1 MIFLYKNDKINL
13 FDNYENKQKNQKNK
27 NGDIMKYIKNF
38 FEQFIILI
46 QFMTRIPIPLKISYS
61 EKKLGKSI
69 KFFPLVG
76 LIIGLIL
83 YFSNFLITVYL
94 KNIFYN
100 KTITAI
106 FLIILEIL
114 IVGIIHID
122 GLADTFDGLFSYAKK
137 EKILEIMKDSR
148 IGTNG
153 TVVLILYFITKTVL
167 ISEIITT
174 NPKYLIIF
182 PIIARLSTPVNA
194 GLSNYA
200 RKSGMSNA
208 IISENG
214 IFEAIFSLAL
224 SIILVFYIIGIKGI
238 VAISIAFI
246 FIIIFML
253 NVRKKI
259 DGITGDI
266 MGACL
271 ELTSILVLFLGIV
284 LR

>member
-13 FDNYENKQKNQKNK
+13 FDNYENKQKNPKNK

-83 YFSNFLITVYL
+83 YFANFLIIVYL

-100 KTITAI
+100 KTIIAI

-137 EKILEIMKDSR
+137 EKMLEIMKDSR

-153 TVVLILYFITKTVL
+153 AVVLILYFITKTVL

-224 SIILVFYIIGIKGI
+224 SIILVFYIIDIKGI

>member
-1 MIFLYKNDKINL
+1 
-13 FDNYENKQKNQKNK
+13 
-27 NGDIMKYIKNF
+27 MKYIKNF

-76 LIIGLIL
+76 LIIGLVL
-83 YFSNFLITVYL
+83 YFTNFLITVYL

-100 KTITAI
+100 KTIIAI

-137 EKILEIMKDSR
+137 EKMLEIMKDSR

-153 TVVLILYFITKTVL
+153 AVVLILYFITKTVL

-174 NPKYLIIF
+174 
-182 PIIARLSTPVNA
+182 
-194 GLSNYA
+194 
-200 RKSGMSNA
+200 
-208 IISENG
+208 NG

-259 DGITGDI
+259 DGITGDT

>member
-13 FDNYENKQKNQKNK
+13 FDNYENKQKNPKNK

-61 EKKLGKSI
+61 EKKFGKSI

-83 YFSNFLITVYL
+83 YFANFLIIVYL

-100 KTITAI
+100 KTIIAI

-137 EKILEIMKDSR
+137 EKMLEIMKDSR

-153 TVVLILYFITKTVL
+153 AVVLILYFITKTVL

-224 SIILVFYIIGIKGI
+224 SIILVFYIIDIKGI

-259 DGITGDI
+259 DGITGDT

>member
-13 FDNYENKQKNQKNK
+13 FDNYENKQKNPKNK

-137 EKILEIMKDSR
+137 EKMLEIMKDSR

-194 GLSNYA
+194 GFSNYA

-259 DGITGDI
+259 DGITGDT

>member
-1 MIFLYKNDKINL
+1 
-13 FDNYENKQKNQKNK
+13 
-27 NGDIMKYIKNF
+27 MKYIKNF

-46 QFMTRIPIPLKISYS
+46 QFMTRIPIPIKVDYS

-83 YFSNFLITVYL
+83 YCTNFLIATYL
-94 KNIFYN
+94 KNILYG
-100 KTITAI
+100 KTIIAVI
-106 FLIILEIL
+106 LIIVEIMT
-114 IVGIIHID
+114 VGIIHID
-122 GLADTFDGLFSYAKK
+122 GLGDTFDGLFSYAKK
-137 EKILEIMKDSR
+137 ERMLEIMKDSR

-153 TVVLILYFITKTVL
+153 TVILILYFITKTTL
-167 ISEIITT
+167 ISEIIMI

-182 PIIARLSTPVNA
+182 PIIARFSTSTNT
-194 GLSNYA
+194 GLADYA

-214 IFEAIFSLAL
+214 IFEVIFSLVL
-224 SIILVFYIIGIKGI
+224 TNILVFFIIGSKGTVTVF
-238 VAISIAFI
+238 VALL
-246 FIIIFML
+246 FIILFML

-259 DGITGDI
+259 GGITGDT
-266 MGACL
+266 MGASL
-271 ELTSILVLFLGIV
+271 ELTSILVLFLGII

>member
-13 FDNYENKQKNQKNK
+13 FDNYKNKQKNLKNK

-61 EKKLGKSI
+61 EKKFGKSI

-76 LIIGLIL
+76 LIIGLVL
-83 YFSNFLITVYL
+83 YFTNFLITVYL

-100 KTITAI
+100 KTIIAI

-137 EKILEIMKDSR
+137 EKMLEIMKDSR

-153 TVVLILYFITKTVL
+153 AVVLILYFITKTVL

-224 SIILVFYIIGIKGI
+224 SIILVFYIIDIKGI

-259 DGITGDI
+259 DGITGDT

>member
-1 MIFLYKNDKINL
+1 
-13 FDNYENKQKNQKNK
+13 
-27 NGDIMKYIKNF
+27 MKYIKNF

-46 QFMTRIPIPLKISYS
+46 QFMTRIPIPIKVEYS

-100 KTITAI
+100 KVIIAV
-106 FLIILEIL
+106 LIIIIEIL
-114 IVGIIHID
+114 AVGIIHID

-137 EKILEIMKDSR
+137 EKMLEIMKDSR

-153 TVVLILYFITKTVL
+153 TVVLILYFITK
-167 ISEIITT
+167 IT
-174 NPKYLIIF
+174 
-182 PIIARLSTPVNA
+182 
-194 GLSNYA
+194 
-200 RKSGMSNA
+200 

-214 IFEAIFSLAL
+214 IFEVIFSLILTNAL
-224 SIILVFYIIGIKGI
+224 VFLIIGTKGGIALFIALLFIIL
-238 VAISIAFI
+238 
-246 FIIIFML
+246 FMF

-259 DGITGDI
+259 GGITGDT
-266 MGACL
+266 MGASL
-271 ELTSILVLFLGIV
+271 ELTSILVLFLGII

>member
-13 FDNYENKQKNQKNK
+13 FDNYENKQKNPKNK

-83 YFSNFLITVYL
+83 YFTNFLITVYL

-106 FLIILEIL
+106 FFIILEIL

-137 EKILEIMKDSR
+137 EKMLEIMKDSR

-167 ISEIITT
+167 ISEIITI

-194 GLSNYA
+194 GFSNYA

-224 SIILVFYIIGIKGI
+224 SILLVFYIIGIKGI

-259 DGITGDI
+259 DGITGDT

-271 ELTSILVLFLGIV
+271 ELTSILVLFLGII

>member
-13 FDNYENKQKNQKNK
+13 FDNYENKQKNRKNK

-61 EKKLGKSI
+61 EKKFGKSI

-76 LIIGLIL
+76 LIICLIL

-100 KTITAI
+100 KTIIAI

-114 IVGIIHID
+114 IAGIIHID

-137 EKILEIMKDSR
+137 EKMLEIMKDSR

-153 TVVLILYFITKTVL
+153 AVVLILYFITKTVL

-182 PIIARLSTPVNA
+182 PIIARLSTPINA
-194 GLSNYA
+194 GLSDYA

-214 IFEAIFSLAL
+214 IFEVIFSLAL
-224 SIILVFYIIGIKGI
+224 SIILVFYIIDIKGI
-238 VAISIAFI
+238 ITIFIAFI

-259 DGITGDI
+259 DGITGDT

>member
-13 FDNYENKQKNQKNK
+13 FDNYENKQKNLKNK

-38 FEQFIILI
+38 FEQFIILL
-46 QFMTRIPIPLKISYS
+46 QFMTRIPIPLKINYS

-69 KFFPLVG
+69 KFFPLIG
-76 LIIGLIL
+76 LVIGLIL
-83 YFSNFLITVYL
+83 YFSNFLITVYF

-100 KTITAI
+100 KTIIAI

-137 EKILEIMKDSR
+137 EKMLEIMKDSR

-167 ISEIITT
+167 TSEIIMI
-174 NPKYLIIF
+174 NPKYLIIC
-182 PIIARLSTPVNA
+182 PIIARLSTPINA

-214 IFEAIFSLAL
+214 IFDVIFSLAL

-238 VAISIAFI
+238 VAIFIAFI

-259 DGITGDI
+259 DGITGDT

>member
-13 FDNYENKQKNQKNK
+13 FDNYENKQKNPKNK

-46 QFMTRIPIPLKISYS
+46 QFMTRIPIPIKISYS
-61 EKKLGKSI
+61 EKKFGKSI

-83 YFSNFLITVYL
+83 YFANFLIIVYL

-100 KTITAI
+100 KTIIAI

-137 EKILEIMKDSR
+137 EKMLEIMKDSR

-194 GLSNYA
+194 GFSNYA

-259 DGITGDI
+259 DGITGDT

-271 ELTSILVLFLGIV
+271 ELTSILVLFLGII

>member
-13 FDNYENKQKNQKNK
+13 FDNYENKQKNLKNK

-61 EKKLGKSI
+61 EKKFGKSI

-76 LIIGLIL
+76 LIIGLVL
-83 YFSNFLITVYL
+83 YFTNFLITVYF

-100 KTITAI
+100 KTIIAI

-137 EKILEIMKDSR
+137 EKMLEIMKDSR

-153 TVVLILYFITKTVL
+153 TVILILYFITKTVL

-224 SIILVFYIIGIKGI
+224 SIILVFYIIDIKGI
-238 VAISIAFI
+238 ITIFIAFI

-253 NVRKKI
+253 NVQKKI
-259 DGITGDI
+259 DGITGDT

>member
-1 MIFLYKNDKINL
+1 MIKYRKFS
-13 FDNYENKQKNQKNK
+13 KNK
-27 NGDIMKYIKNF
+27 KMEKLMKYIKNF

-46 QFMTRIPIPLKISYS
+46 QFMTRIPIPLKVDYS

-83 YFSNFLITVYL
+83 YFTNFLIAIYL
-94 KNIFYN
+94 KNILYN
-100 KTITAI
+100 KTIIAI
-106 FLIILEIL
+106 FLIIVEIL
-114 IVGIIHID
+114 SIGIIHID

-137 EKILEIMKDSR
+137 ERILEIMKDSR

-153 TVVLILYFITKTVL
+153 TVVLILYFITKITL
-167 ISEIITT
+167 ISEIITI

-182 PIIARLSTPVNA
+182 PIIARLSTSTNA
-194 GLSNYA
+194 GLSDYA

-214 IFEAIFSLAL
+214 IFEVIFAL
-224 SIILVFYIIGIKGI
+224 ILTILPVFFIIGAKGI
-238 VAISIAFI
+238 IITFIAFL
-246 FIIIFML
+246 FIIFFML

-259 DGITGDI
+259 GGITGDT
-266 MGACL
+266 MGASL
-271 ELTSILVLFLGIV
+271 ELTSILVLFLAI
-284 LR
+284 LLK

>member
-13 FDNYENKQKNQKNK
+13 FDNYENKQKNLKNK

-38 FEQFIILI
+38 FEQFIILL
-46 QFMTRIPIPLKISYS
+46 QFMTRIPIPLKINYS

-69 KFFPLVG
+69 KFFPLIG
-76 LIIGLIL
+76 LVIGLIL
-83 YFSNFLITVYL
+83 YFSNFLITVYF

-100 KTITAI
+100 KTIIAI

-137 EKILEIMKDSR
+137 EKMLEIMKDSR

-153 TVVLILYFITKTVL
+153 TVILILYFITKTVL
-167 ISEIITT
+167 TSEIIMI
-174 NPKYLIIF
+174 NPKYLIIC
-182 PIIARLSTPVNA
+182 PIIARLSTPINA

-214 IFEAIFSLAL
+214 IFDVIFSLAL
-224 SIILVFYIIGIKGI
+224 SIILVFCIIGIKGI
-238 VAISIAFI
+238 VAIFIAFI

-259 DGITGDI
+259 DGITGDT

-284 LR
+284 FR

>member
-1 MIFLYKNDKINL
+1 
-13 FDNYENKQKNQKNK
+13 
-27 NGDIMKYIKNF
+27 MKYIKNF

-114 IVGIIHID
+114 IAGIIHID
-122 GLADTFDGLFSYAKK
+122 GLSDTFDGLFSYAKK
-137 EKILEIMKDSR
+137 EKMLEIMKDSR

-167 ISEIITT
+167 ISEIITI
-174 NPKYLIIF
+174 NSKYLVIY

-259 DGITGDI
+259 DGITGDT

-271 ELTSILVLFLGIV
+271 ELTSILVLFLGII

>member
-13 FDNYENKQKNQKNK
+13 FDNYENKQKNLKNK

-61 EKKLGKSI
+61 EKKFGKSI

-76 LIIGLIL
+76 LIIGLVL
-83 YFSNFLITVYL
+83 YFTNFLITVYL

-100 KTITAI
+100 KTIIAI

-137 EKILEIMKDSR
+137 EKMLEIMKDSR

-153 TVVLILYFITKTVL
+153 AVVLILYFITKTVL

-224 SIILVFYIIGIKGI
+224 SIILVFYIIDIKGI

>member
-13 FDNYENKQKNQKNK
+13 FDNYENKQKNLKNK

-61 EKKLGKSI
+61 EKKFGKSI

-100 KTITAI
+100 KTIIAI

-137 EKILEIMKDSR
+137 EKMLEIMKDSR

-153 TVVLILYFITKTVL
+153 TVILILYFITKTVL

-214 IFEAIFSLAL
+214 IFEVIFSLAL
-224 SIILVFYIIGIKGI
+224 SIILVFYIIGIEGI
-238 VAISIAFI
+238 ITIFIAFI

-259 DGITGDI
+259 DGITGDT

>member
-13 FDNYENKQKNQKNK
+13 FDNYENKQKNPKNK

-61 EKKLGKSI
+61 EKKLGKSV

-83 YFSNFLITVYL
+83 YFTNFLITVYL

-137 EKILEIMKDSR
+137 EKMLEIMKDSR

-153 TVVLILYFITKTVL
+153 AVVLILYFITKTVL

-224 SIILVFYIIGIKGI
+224 SIILVFYIIDIKGI
-238 VAISIAFI
+238 ITIFIAFI

-259 DGITGDI
+259 DGITGDT
-266 MGACL
+266 MGASL
-271 ELTSILVLFLGIV
+271 ELTSILVLFSGIV

>member
-13 FDNYENKQKNQKNK
+13 FDNYENKQKNLKNK

-61 EKKLGKSI
+61 EKKFGKSI

-100 KTITAI
+100 KTIIAI

-114 IVGIIHID
+114 IAGIIHID

-137 EKILEIMKDSR
+137 EKMLEIMKDSR

-153 TVVLILYFITKTVL
+153 AVVLILYFITKTVL
-167 ISEIITT
+167 ISEIITI
-174 NPKYLIIF
+174 NSKYLIIY

-200 RKSGMSNA
+200 RKSGMSNS

-214 IFEAIFSLAL
+214 IFEVIFSLAL
-224 SIILVFYIIGIKGI
+224 SIILVFYIIGIEGI
-238 VAISIAFI
+238 ITIFIAFI

-259 DGITGDI
+259 DGITGDT
-266 MGACL
+266 MGASL

>member
-1 MIFLYKNDKINL
+1 
-13 FDNYENKQKNQKNK
+13 
-27 NGDIMKYIKNF
+27 MKYIKNF

-46 QFMTRIPIPLKISYS
+46 QFMTRLPIPLKVNYS

-83 YFSNFLITVYL
+83 YFINFLIAAYL
-94 KNIFYN
+94 KNIFYS
-100 KTITAI
+100 KTIIAI
-106 FLIILEIL
+106 FLIIVEIL

-137 EKILEIMKDSR
+137 EKMLKIMKDSR

-153 TVVLILYFITKTVL
+153 TVILILYFITKTAL
-167 ISEIITT
+167 ISEIITI

-182 PIIARLSTPVNA
+182 PIIARLSTSTNA
-194 GLSNYA
+194 GLSDYA

-214 IFEAIFSLAL
+214 TFEVIFAFVLTN
-224 SIILVFYIIGIKGI
+224 ILVFFIIGSKGTII
-238 VAISIAFI
+238 VFIAFL
-246 FIIIFML
+246 FIIFFMI

-259 DGITGDI
+259 GGITGDT
-266 MGACL
+266 MGASL
-271 ELTSILVLFLGIV
+271 ELISILVLFLST
-284 LR
+284 LFK

>member
-13 FDNYENKQKNQKNK
+13 FDNYENKQKNPKNK

-83 YFSNFLITVYL
+83 YFANFLIIVYL

-100 KTITAI
+100 KTIIAI

-122 GLADTFDGLFSYAKK
+122 GLADTFDGLFSYTKK
-137 EKILEIMKDSR
+137 EKMLEIMKDSR

-153 TVVLILYFITKTVL
+153 AVVLILYFITKTVL

-224 SIILVFYIIGIKGI
+224 SIILVFYIIDIKGI
-238 VAISIAFI
+238 ITIFIAFI

-259 DGITGDI
+259 DGITGDT

>member
-13 FDNYENKQKNQKNK
+13 FDNYENKQKNLKNK

-46 QFMTRIPIPLKISYS
+46 QFMTRIPIPIKVEYS
-61 EKKLGKSI
+61 DKKLGKSI

-100 KTITAI
+100 KVIIAV
-106 FLIILEIL
+106 LIIIIEIL
-114 IVGIIHID
+114 AVGIIHID

-137 EKILEIMKDSR
+137 EKMLEIMKDSR

-153 TVVLILYFITKTVL
+153 TVVLILYFITKITI
-167 ISEIITT
+167 ISEIITI

-182 PIIARLSTPVNA
+182 PIIARLSTSVNA
-194 GLSNYA
+194 GLSDYA

-214 IFEAIFSLAL
+214 IFEVIFSLILTNAL
-224 SIILVFYIIGIKGI
+224 VFLIIGTKGGIALFIALLFIIL
-238 VAISIAFI
+238 
-246 FIIIFML
+246 FMF

-259 DGITGDI
+259 GGITGDT
-266 MGACL
+266 MGASL
-271 ELTSILVLFLGIV
+271 ELTSILVLFLGII

>member
-13 FDNYENKQKNQKNK
+13 FDNYENKQKNLKNK

-61 EKKLGKSI
+61 EKKFGKSI

-83 YFSNFLITVYL
+83 YFANFLITVYL

-100 KTITAI
+100 KTIIAI

-137 EKILEIMKDSR
+137 EKMLEIMKDSR

-167 ISEIITT
+167 ISEIITI
-174 NPKYLIIF
+174 NSKYLIIY

-214 IFEAIFSLAL
+214 IFEVIFSLAL

-259 DGITGDI
+259 DGITGDT

>member
-13 FDNYENKQKNQKNK
+13 FDNYENKQKNPKNK

-114 IVGIIHID
+114 IAGIIHID

-194 GLSNYA
+194 GFSNYA

>member
-13 FDNYENKQKNQKNK
+13 FDNYENKQKNLKNK

-83 YFSNFLITVYL
+83 YFANFLIIVYL

-100 KTITAI
+100 KTIIAI

-137 EKILEIMKDSR
+137 EKMLEIMKDSR

-153 TVVLILYFITKTVL
+153 AVVLILYFIAKTVL

-224 SIILVFYIIGIKGI
+224 SIILVFYIIDIKGI

>member
-13 FDNYENKQKNQKNK
+13 FNNYENKQKNLKNK

-61 EKKLGKSI
+61 EKKLGKSV

-83 YFSNFLITVYL
+83 YFTNFLITVYL

-137 EKILEIMKDSR
+137 EKMLEIMKDSR

-167 ISEIITT
+167 ISEIITI
-174 NPKYLIIF
+174 NSKYLIIY

-214 IFEAIFSLAL
+214 IFEVIFSLAL

-238 VAISIAFI
+238 VAISIAFV

-259 DGITGDI
+259 DGITGDT

>member
-13 FDNYENKQKNQKNK
+13 FDNYENKQKNLKNK

-83 YFSNFLITVYL
+83 YFANFLIIVYL

-100 KTITAI
+100 KTIIAI

-114 IVGIIHID
+114 IAGIIHID

-137 EKILEIMKDSR
+137 EKMLEIMKDSR

-153 TVVLILYFITKTVL
+153 AVVLILYFITKTVL

-174 NPKYLIIF
+174 TPKYLIIF

-238 VAISIAFI
+238 ITILIAFI

-259 DGITGDI
+259 DGITGDT
-266 MGACL
+266 MGASL
-271 ELTSILVLFLGIV
+271 ELTSILVLFSGIV

>member
-13 FDNYENKQKNQKNK
+13 FDNYENKQKNLKNK

-61 EKKLGKSI
+61 EKKFGKSI

-76 LIIGLIL
+76 LIIGLVL
-83 YFSNFLITVYL
+83 YFTNFLITVYL

-100 KTITAI
+100 KTIIAI

-137 EKILEIMKDSR
+137 EKMLEIMKDSR

-153 TVVLILYFITKTVL
+153 AVVLILYFITKTVL

-224 SIILVFYIIGIKGI
+224 SIILVFYIIDIKGI

-246 FIIIFML
+246 FIIIFMV

>member
-13 FDNYENKQKNQKNK
+13 FDNYENKQKNPKNK

-83 YFSNFLITVYL
+83 YFANFLIIVYL

-100 KTITAI
+100 KTIIAI

-137 EKILEIMKDSR
+137 EKMLEIMKDSR

-153 TVVLILYFITKTVL
+153 AVVLILYFITKTVL

-194 GLSNYA
+194 GFSNYA

-224 SIILVFYIIGIKGI
+224 SIILVFYIIDIKGI
-238 VAISIAFI
+238 ITIFIAFI

-259 DGITGDI
+259 DGITGDT

>member
-13 FDNYENKQKNQKNK
+13 FDNYENKQKNLKNK

-61 EKKLGKSI
+61 EKKFGKSI

-83 YFSNFLITVYL
+83 YFANFLIIVYL

-100 KTITAI
+100 KTIIAI

-137 EKILEIMKDSR
+137 EKMLEIMKDSR

-153 TVVLILYFITKTVL
+153 AVVLILYFITKTVL
-167 ISEIITT
+167 TSEIITT

-224 SIILVFYIIGIKGI
+224 SIILVFYIIDIKGI
-238 VAISIAFI
+238 ITIFIAFI

-259 DGITGDI
+259 DGITGDT
-266 MGACL
+266 MGASL
-271 ELTSILVLFLGIV
+271 ELTSILVLFSGIV

>member
-13 FDNYENKQKNQKNK
+13 FDNYENKQKNLKNK

-83 YFSNFLITVYL
+83 YFANFLIIVYL

-100 KTITAI
+100 KTIIAI

-137 EKILEIMKDSR
+137 EKMLEIMKDSR

-153 TVVLILYFITKTVL
+153 AVVLILYFITKTVL

-224 SIILVFYIIGIKGI
+224 SIILVFYIIDIKGI

>member
-13 FDNYENKQKNQKNK
+13 FDNYENKQKNLKNK

-61 EKKLGKSI
+61 EKKFGKSI

-83 YFSNFLITVYL
+83 YFANFLIIVYL

-100 KTITAI
+100 KTIIAI

-137 EKILEIMKDSR
+137 EKMLEIMKDSR

-153 TVVLILYFITKTVL
+153 AVVLILYFITKTVL

-200 RKSGMSNA
+200 RKSGMSNV

-214 IFEAIFSLAL
+214 IFEVIFSLILTNA
-224 SIILVFYIIGIKGI
+224 LVFLIIGTKGGIALFIALLFI
-238 VAISIAFI
+238 VL
-246 FIIIFML
+246 FMF

-259 DGITGDI
+259 GGITGDT
-266 MGACL
+266 MGASL
-271 ELTSILVLFLGIV
+271 ELTSILVLFLGII

>member
-1 MIFLYKNDKINL
+1 MLSYQIHL
-13 FDNYENKQKNQKNK
+13 NK
-27 NGDIMKYIKNF
+27 NGDPMKYIKNF

-46 QFMTRIPIPLKISYS
+46 QFMTRIPIPLKTSYS

-83 YFSNFLITVYL
+83 YFTNFLIITYL

-100 KTITAI
+100 KTIIAI

-137 EKILEIMKDSR
+137 EKMLEIMKDSR

-153 TVVLILYFITKTVL
+153 TVILILYFITKTVL
-167 ISEIITT
+167 TSEIIMI
-174 NPKYLIIF
+174 NPKYLIIC

-194 GLSNYA
+194 GLSNNYA

-224 SIILVFYIIGIKGI
+224 STILVFYIISIKGI
-238 VAISIAFI
+238 ITIFIAFI

-259 DGITGDI
+259 DGITGDT

>member
-13 FDNYENKQKNQKNK
+13 FDNYENKQKNPKNK

-83 YFSNFLITVYL
+83 YFTNFLITVYL

-106 FLIILEIL
+106 FFIILEIL

-137 EKILEIMKDSR
+137 EKMLEIMKDSR

-167 ISEIITT
+167 ISEIITI

-194 GLSNYA
+194 GFSNYA

-238 VAISIAFI
+238 VAIFIAFI

-259 DGITGDI
+259 DGITGDT

-271 ELTSILVLFLGIV
+271 ELTSILVLFLGII

>member
-13 FDNYENKQKNQKNK
+13 FDNYENKQKNPKNK

-83 YFSNFLITVYL
+83 YFANFLIIVYL

-100 KTITAI
+100 KTIIAI

-137 EKILEIMKDSR
+137 EKMLEIMKDSR

-153 TVVLILYFITKTVL
+153 AVVLILYFITKTVL

-224 SIILVFYIIGIKGI
+224 SIILVFYIIDIKGI
-238 VAISIAFI
+238 ITISIAFI

-259 DGITGDI
+259 DGITGDT

-271 ELTSILVLFLGIV
+271 ELTSILVLFLGII